1 MTNSDIVEIL
11 ETTSKLLELHGADS
25 FKIRSYGSAVYN
37 LDKYNERPLREMTV
51 AELTALP
58 GVGKGIAAKIIEISH
73 KGTTAEL
80 DQLLEQTPAG
90 LLEMFKIN
98 GIGPKKI
105 GVIWRETGIN
115 TLYDLEIG
123 CQNGVIAQL
132 KGFGANT
139 QSKILESIQFLKSHT
154 GMLRIDQALHLA
166 EQLLK
171 ELQGKFEK
179 VEITGEVRRNMEVV
193 NTLSF
198 LVGTA
203 DIPSLNDTL
212 NTIHLLEQRKSD
224 SSPFIWR
231 GKIPGFE
238 IHVEIFGVAPERYEN
253 ELFLAS
259 ADENHWV
266 FTGTSGESL
275 YKVAKGSPVVSESA
289 IYEKIGLPFVVPE
302 MREGLSEL
310 DWARQYSPDDLIT
323 WNKLRGILHNH
334 STWSDGKNSIKE
346 MAEFCRSLG
355 FDYLGMADHS
365 QTAVY
370 ANGLNIDRVMAQLQE
385 IDTLNKDYQNQGI
398 DFRIFKGI
406 ESDILGDGS
415 LDYPVEILAKF
426 DYIVASVH
434 ANLNM
439 TEEKATER
447 LLNAIA
453 NPYTTILGHPTGR
466 LLLSRKGY
474 PLDHAAVIDAC
485 AKHNVVIEINAN
497 PWRLDLDWRWISYA
511 MEKGVLLSINPDAHE
526 LNGYYD
532 MKYGTLVARKGG
544 LTHQMTLNAKSLNEI
559 TAYFAS
565 RNPGII

>member
-37 LDKYNERPLREMTV
+37 LDKYNERPLREMSVT
-51 AELTALP
+51 ELTALP

-80 DQLLEQTPAG
+80 DQLLEQTPTG
-90 LLEMFKIN
+90 LREMFKIN

-105 GVIWRETGIN
+105 GVIWRETGID
-115 TLYDLEIG
+115 TVYDLEIA

-139 QSKILESIQFLKSHT
+139 QSKILESIQFMKSHA
-154 GMLRIDQALHLA
+154 GMLRIDQALTLA

-171 ELQGKFEK
+171 ELQGRFEK

-203 DIPSLNDTL
+203 DIPSMNDTL
-212 NTIHLLEQRKSD
+212 NTIQLLEQRKAD

-259 ADENHWV
+259 TDENHWV

-275 YKVAKGSPVVSESA
+275 YKAAKGSPVVSESA

-310 DWARQYSPDDLIT
+310 DWAQQYRPDDLIT

-385 IDTLNKDYQNQGI
+385 IDALNKDYQNQGI

-544 LTHQMTLNAKSLNEI
+544 LTHQMTLNAKSLHEI

>member
-11 ETTSKLLELHGADS
+11 EITSKLLELHGADS

-37 LDKYNERPLREMTV
+37 LDKFNERNLRDLTIP
-51 AELTALP
+51 ELTGLP
-58 GVGKGIAAKIIEISH
+58 GIGKGIAAKIAEIVQTGST
-73 KGTTAEL
+73 KEL
-80 DQLLEQTPAG
+80 DELLEQTPPG

-105 GVIWRETGIN
+105 GVIWKETGID
-115 TLYDLEIG
+115 TVYDLEIA

-132 KGFGANT
+132 KGFGAST
-139 QSKILESIQFLKSHT
+139 QSKILESIQFMKSQS
-154 GMLRIDQALHLA
+154 GMLRIDQAQNLA
-166 EQLLK
+166 NQILK
-171 ELQGKFEK
+171 ELQAKFER

-193 NTLSF
+193 STLTF
-198 LVGTA
+198 LIGTA
-203 DIPSLNDTL
+203 DIPELNNTL
-212 NTIHLLEQRKSD
+212 NSISLLEQDKSV

-238 IHVEIFGVAPERYEN
+238 IKVEIYGVSPERFEN
-253 ELFLAS
+253 EFFLESS
-259 ADENHWV
+259 AEKHWII
-266 FTGTSGESL
+266 TGATGESL
-275 YKVAKGSPVVSESA
+275 YKTAKEDSVTSESA
-289 IYEKIGLPFVVPE
+289 LYEKLGLPYIVPE
-302 MREGLSEL
+302 MREGISEM
-310 DWARQYSPDDLIT
+310 DWAQKNTSDDLIT

-334 STWSDGKNSIKE
+334 STWSDGKNSVKE

-370 ANGLNIDRVMAQLQE
+370 ANGLNTDRVLAQQKE
-385 IDTLNKDYQNQGI
+385 IDALNIEYRNQGI

-415 LDYPVEILAKF
+415 LDYPLEILASF
-426 DYIVASVH
+426 DYVVASVH

-474 PLDHAAVIDAC
+474 PIDHAAVIDAC
-485 AKHNVVIEINAN
+485 AQHNVVIEINAN

-511 MEKGVLLSINPDAHE
+511 MDKGVLLSINPDAHE

-532 MKYGTLVARKGG
+532 MKYGTMVARKGG
-544 LTHQMTLNAKSLNEI
+544 LTQQMTFNAKSLNEI
-559 TAYFAS
+559 TEYFAARKS
-565 RNPGII
+565 AVR

>member
-37 LDKYNERPLREMTV
+37 LDKFNERPLREMSA
-51 AELTALP
+51 AELTTLQ
-58 GVGKGIAAKIIEISH
+58 GVGKGIAAKIIEISQ
-73 KGTTAEL
+73 KGTTDEL
-80 DQLLEQTPAG
+80 DELLAQTPPG

-105 GVIWRETGIN
+105 GMIWRETGID
-115 TLYDLEIG
+115 TVYDLEIA

-139 QSKILESIQFLKSHT
+139 QSKILESIQFMKSQS
-154 GMLRIDQALHLA
+154 GMLRMDQALNLA
-166 EQLLK
+166 TQLLN
-171 ELQGKFEK
+171 ELRAQFEK
-179 VEITGEVRRNMEVV
+179 AEITGEIRRNMEVV
-193 NTLSF
+193 STLSF
-198 LVGTA
+198 LIGTS
-203 DIPSLNDTL
+203 DIPALNEKL
-212 NTIHLLEQRKSD
+212 NEIHLLEQNEAD

-238 IHVEIFGVAPERYEN
+238 IGVEIFGVAPERFEN

-259 ADENHWV
+259 SGENHWLY
-266 FTGTSGESL
+266 TGTSGESL
-275 YKVAKGSPVVSESA
+275 YKIAKGEAVASETA
-289 IYEKIGLPFVVPE
+289 IYEKAGLPFIVPE
-302 MREGLSEL
+302 MREGLDEL
-310 DWARQYSPDDLIT
+310 EWAAGNQPDDLIT

-334 STWSDGKNSIKE
+334 STWSDGKNSVRE

-370 ANGLNIDRVMAQLQE
+370 ANGLNEERVLAQQKE
-385 IDTLNKDYQNQGI
+385 IDALNKEYADQGI
-398 DFRIFKGI
+398 GFRIFKGI
-406 ESDILGDGS
+406 ESDILSDGS
-415 LDYPVEILAKF
+415 LDYPAEVLAGF

-474 PLDHAAVIDAC
+474 PIDHKAVIDAC
-485 AKHNVVIEINAN
+485 AEHHVVLEINAS

-511 MEKGVLLSINPDAHE
+511 MEKGVMLSINPDAHE
-526 LNGYYD
+526 LHGYYD
-532 MKYGTLVARKGG
+532 MKFGTMVARKGG
-544 LTHQMTLNAKSLNEI
+544 LTQKMTFNAKSLDEI
-559 TAYFAS
+559 SAYLTARKEAI
-565 RNPGII
+565 R